1 MCSEGGGVYTAAEI
15 VQGGHSG
22 GKCALWGDTAA
33 ESVHCR
39 GDTTAESVYYG
50 VYMVAESVHCRGDTT
65 AESVH
70 YAIYTVA
77 ESVQG
82 HGDGKCTQ
90 KR

>member
-33 ESVHCR
+33 ESVH
-39 GDTTAESVYYG
+39 
-50 VYMVAESVHCRGDTT
+50 
-65 AESVH
+65 